1 LRLTAYQIVM
11 PSRFSRQTCLE
22 WNRSLTSPRK
32 KLIKIGAKV
41 VSQGRCI
48 IFQMAQIAMSWQMF
62 RAILSVIA
70 RFAGAPRTSGS
81 GPGSNTTGNEG

>member
-1 LRLTAYQIVM
+1 MT
-11 PSRFSRQTCLE
+11 
-22 WNRSLTSPRK
+22 SLRK

-41 VSQGRCI
+41 VSHGCYI
-48 IFQMAQIAMSWQMF
+48 IFQMAQIAMSRQMF
-62 RAILSVIA
+62 GAILSVIA